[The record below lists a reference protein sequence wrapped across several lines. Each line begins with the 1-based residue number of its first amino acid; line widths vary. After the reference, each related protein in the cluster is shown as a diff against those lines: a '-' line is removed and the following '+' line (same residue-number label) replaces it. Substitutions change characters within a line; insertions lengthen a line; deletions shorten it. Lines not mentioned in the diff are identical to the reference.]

1 MSVLHEDKERKII
14 PRWRGFYTTLEIG
27 ELYPIHV
34 LKKRRPIPNDILAI
48 KRKEWEENHSISFAA
63 DLMSTGV
70 AFGEEDCV
78 KDAAEFILSNN
89 MRLSETT
96 KAIANHV
103 LKVKPKEKLGDNEI
117 ESDEFSVRRQIH
129 DLRLQLYDEPRNSF
143 LWTNIALLYAS
154 LGFAEQSTHAIEV
167 ALSLAPQNRFVLRSS
182 ARLFVHIDDYKR
194 AHNILRY
201 SDNVKHDPW
210 LLAAE
215 IAVAGT
221 AHRTSRFIKNAINIL
236 EFMNFSPFH
245 VSELASALSTLDFEA
260 GNLKHGRKHLKMSLK
275 QPTENSVAQAAWLER
290 KFFGVRVEQFEKQR
304 PMSHEAL
311 AWDFCRKTKWN
322 DTVVES
328 LKWLNDQP
336 FSSRPAIL
344 GSYISAVSLGEY
356 EKSANIAHRG
366 LIANPKDFT
375 LLNNLAFALGHIGR
389 LKDAREVFGRIRE
402 STLSTEEKFV
412 SLATKG
418 FLCYREGNVA
428 GGRKL
433 YLEALEK
440 GRKGVDEKRRASA
453 FLWMTMEELR
463 IGSEESCKY
472 KREVLDFAKILPYP
486 DLRPLINRV
495 EKHKGS

>member
-27 ELYPIHV
+27 ELYPVHV
-34 LKKRRPIPNDILAI
+34 LNKRRPISKDILAI
-48 KRKEWEENHSISFAA
+48 KRKEWEENRSISFAA

-70 AFGEEDCV
+70 AFGEEDYV

-89 MRLSETT
+89 KKLSETT
-96 KAIANHV
+96 KTIANHV
-103 LKVKPKEKLGDNEI
+103 LMIKPKEKLVDNEI
-117 ESDEFSVRRQIH
+117 ESEEFTFRVRRQIH
-129 DLRLQLYDEPRNSF
+129 DLRMQLYDEPRNSF
-143 LWTNIALLYAS
+143 LWTNISRLYAN
-154 LGFAEQSTHAIEV
+154 LGFEEQSTHAIEV
-167 ALSLAPQNRFVLRSS
+167 AMSLAPQNRFVLRSA

-194 AHNILRY
+194 AHDILRY
-201 SDNVKHDPW
+201 CNNVKHDPW

-221 AHRTSRFIKNAINIL
+221 AHRTSRLTKNAKHIL
-236 EFMNFSPFH
+236 ESMNFPPFH

-260 GNLKHGRKHLKMSLK
+260 GNLRHGRKHLKKSLN

-290 KFFGVRVEQFEKQR
+290 QFYGVRVEKSEK
-304 PMSHEAL
+304 PPPISHEAL
-311 AWDFCRKTKWN
+311 AWDFCRKAKWN

-336 FSSRPAIL
+336 FSSRPATL

-356 EKSANIAHRG
+356 EKSANIAHMG

-402 STLSTEEKFV
+402 STLSSEEKFI
-412 SLATKG
+412 SLATNG
-418 FLCYREGNVA
+418 FLCYREGNVIE
-428 GGRKL
+428 GRNL

-440 GRKGVDEKRRASA
+440 GKKATDEKRRASA
-453 FLWMTMEELR
+453 FLWMTLEELR
-463 IGSEESCKY
+463 IGSEEAEKY
-472 KREVLDFAKILPYP
+472 KREVLELAKKLPFP
-486 DLRPLINRV
+486 DLHPLIKRIENG
-495 EKHKGS
+495 K